1 METKEEIIYSSFPY
15 GVIAIIPKGT
25 KVIEATNLSDPN
37 QFWVENWEGMTDQA
51 KSWAQNYGF
60 LVQLEEVK

>member
-25 KVIEATNLSDPN
+25 KVIEATNLSEPN
-37 QFWVENWEGMTDQA
+37 QFWVENWKGMTEQA
-51 KSWAQNYGF
+51 KSWARNYGF
-60 LVQLEEVK
+60 LVQKEEVK